1 MLGIKTNRDSV
12 KGVFADR
19 LREEIAA
26 AQAESYKD
34 KGQILAKSSE
44 EQKR

>member
-26 AQAESYKD
+26 AKSAEK
-34 KGQILAKSSE
+34 
-44 EQKR
+44 QKRED